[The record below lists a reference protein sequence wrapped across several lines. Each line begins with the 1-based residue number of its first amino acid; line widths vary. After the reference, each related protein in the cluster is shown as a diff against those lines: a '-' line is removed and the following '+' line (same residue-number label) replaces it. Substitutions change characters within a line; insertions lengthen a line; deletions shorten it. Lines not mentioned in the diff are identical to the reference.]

1 MKPLFDNAFIRQTLI
16 AGLSKPNPAN
26 PDIPMWT
33 LEDLDKPSPGWQY
46 CVNGANNH
54 PKSFPR
60 GYIGI
65 EHKNLA
71 RTEQITE
78 SVEFAPAAHDFPT
91 PSNDPNRPF

>member
-1 MKPLFDNAFIRQTLI
+1 MKPIFDSASIRRTLI

-33 LEDLDKPSPGWQY
+33 LED
-46 CVNGANNH
+46 GANNH

-60 GYIGI
+60 GYVGI

-78 SVEFAPAAHDFPT
+78 SVEFAPAAHDFSL